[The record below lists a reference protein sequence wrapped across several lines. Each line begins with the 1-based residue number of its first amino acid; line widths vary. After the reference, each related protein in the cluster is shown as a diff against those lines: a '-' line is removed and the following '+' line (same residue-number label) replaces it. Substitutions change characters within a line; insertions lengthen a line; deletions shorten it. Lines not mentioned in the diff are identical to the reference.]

1 MSDRSKGV
9 YVDSLSH
16 LLATLSVS
24 ANVFHNGQY
33 CGNWAIDTSGSHYIS
48 FHAVSYGRCFVKMEG
63 KDDVHT
69 LSAGDVVLFP
79 SDAKHVLTSDNA
91 FSQTINTEQSIG
103 FEQLEPNGTG
113 LVCGYFEH
121 HHPMINDIIRHLPEM
136 IIVTKHQ
143 QSDAPLS
150 LLTESLLVISK
161 QQGDGI
167 ELMLERLSECILAA
181 LLRDHLPLEQGILA
195 AMANPKLAPAI
206 QAIFANPEQK
216 WTVEQLAD
224 RCFSSRTSF
233 ATLFKQTLGKSP
245 VEFAT
250 EWRLGLAYR
259 ALADDGVSTLAA
271 ALSCGYESEASFS
284 KAFKRTFSI
293 TPGQVRSK

>member
-1 MSDRSKGV
+1 
-9 YVDSLSH
+9 
-16 LLATLSVS
+16 
-24 ANVFHNGQY
+24 
-33 CGNWAIDTSGSHYIS
+33 
-48 FHAVSYGRCFVKMEG
+48 
-63 KDDVHT
+63 
-69 LSAGDVVLFP
+69 
-79 SDAKHVLTSDNA
+79 
-91 FSQTINTEQSIG
+91 
-103 FEQLEPNGTG
+103 
-113 LVCGYFEH
+113 
-121 HHPMINDIIRHLPEM
+121 MINDIIRHLPEM

-167 ELMLERLSECILAA
+167 ELMLERLSECI
-181 LLRDHLPLEQGILA
+181 
-195 AMANPKLAPAI
+195 LAPAI